1 MARANV
7 KHLLEDAE
15 MRVQRGQ
22 RNIDH
27 QRKVVS
33 ALERDGQD
41 ATKAKALLKLFEK
54 AHAIHAAD
62 RSRLIKRLEK
72 SSKATPR

>member
-1 MARANV
+1 MAGANL

-27 QRKVVS
+27 QREVIS

-41 ATKAKALLKLFEK
+41 ATIAKALLKIFEK
-54 AHAIHAAD
+54 ANEIHVADRDRLIKELAD
-62 RSRLIKRLEK
+62 RS
-72 SSKATPR
+72 

>member
-1 MARANV
+1 MAGANL

-27 QRKVVS
+27 QREVIS
-33 ALERDGQD
+33 ALELDGQD
-41 ATKAKALLKLFEK
+41 ATIAKALLKIFEK
-54 AHAIHAAD
+54 ANEIHVADRDRLIKELAD
-62 RSRLIKRLEK
+62 RS
-72 SSKATPR
+72 